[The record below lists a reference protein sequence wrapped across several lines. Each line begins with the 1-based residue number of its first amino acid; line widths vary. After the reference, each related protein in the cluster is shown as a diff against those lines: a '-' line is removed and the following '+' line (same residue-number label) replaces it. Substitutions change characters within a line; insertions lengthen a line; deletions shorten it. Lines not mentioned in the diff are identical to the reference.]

1 MIKDRAVLQ
10 LFLIKYYIK
19 DIIYTKMNSF
29 FIRSKY
35 NFNLSFD
42 HLPDSMRAHIA
53 FPFDEVAA

>member
-1 MIKDRAVLQ
+1 
-10 LFLIKYYIK
+10 
-19 DIIYTKMNSF
+19 MNSF
-29 FIRSKY
+29 FYKMPSKH